1 MTPRIGFI
9 GLGNMGLPMALNLVK
24 AGHSVQAFDNAAA
37 AVQAAR
43 AGGVTIAPTAVDAG
57 LGADVVLTMLPSG
70 PIMLQVLAEVLP
82 SLGPDTLLIDCS
94 TVDIDSC
101 HRAHDL
107 AASRGFMALDAPVSG
122 GVGGA
127 QAATLT
133 FMVGGAD
140 AAFAKARPVLSAMGR
155 NLTHCGQAA
164 AGQAAK
170 ICNNMLL
177 GISMIAVSEAFGL
190 ADRLGL
196 SRQALFDVAA
206 KSSGQCWSLTA
217 YCPVPGLVPTSPA
230 NNGYQPGFSAAL
242 MLKDLNLSQ
251 QAAARSGA
259 NTPLGAVA
267 TALYQRM
274 AEVDGLGGR
283 DFSAIFEMLAGDGA

>member
-24 AGHSVQAFDNAAA
+24 AGHSVQAFDTAAA

-242 MLKDLNLSQ
+242 MLKDLQLSQ

-259 NTPLGAVA
+259 NTPLGAAA

>member
-1 MTPRIGFI
+1 MTSRIGFI

-24 AGHSVQAFDNAAA
+24 AGYSVQGFDHVTV

-43 AGGVTIAPTAVDAG
+43 AGGVGIASSAVDAA

-70 PIMLQVLAEVLP
+70 PIMLQVWAEVLP
-82 SLGPDTLLIDCS
+82 SLGPATLLIDCS

-101 HRAHDL
+101 RRAHAL

-140 AAFAKARPVLSAMGR
+140 AAFAKAHPILAAMGR
-155 NLTHCGQAA
+155 NLTHCGDAA